1 MMRRGSGYGITVLRV
16 TLGIIFLL
24 HGYLAVFVYTPAGVT
39 AFNAKM
45 GIPLP
50 AIMAWFVILGH
61 FLGGASLVLGF
72 FTRIGALVHVVIM
85 GGAIFFVHLREGF
98 FLHGMV
104 VDAAAG
110 KAAVAGY
117 EYALVLLMASI
128 AILITGGGPLALD
141 GSRRRL

>member
-1 MMRRGSGYGITVLRV
+1 MKRGRDYGITVLRV

-39 AFNAKM
+39 AFIANL

-50 AIMAWFVILGH
+50 AITAWFIILGH
-61 FLGGASLVLGF
+61 FLGGVSLVLGF
-72 FTRIGALVHVVIM
+72 FTRLGALVHVVIM

-98 FLHGMV
+98 FLRGII

-128 AILITGGGPLALD
+128 AILITGAGPLALD
-141 GSRRRL
+141 RSKR